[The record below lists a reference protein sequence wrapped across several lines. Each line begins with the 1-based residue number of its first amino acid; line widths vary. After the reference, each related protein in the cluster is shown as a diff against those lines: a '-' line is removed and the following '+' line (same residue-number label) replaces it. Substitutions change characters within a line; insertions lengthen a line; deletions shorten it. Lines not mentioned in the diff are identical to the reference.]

1 MKGHG
6 SRNMVTTRM
15 VLFLLFVLFA
25 SVGFSQTHTTPKGAQ
40 GPANYQAIVGTRE
53 ATFTFPVTPHQQYDW
68 SERGIIG
75 IWLVKIRN
83 GNQQYECGYS
93 IDNPLGGA
101 LGSAGGTLNELLTE
115 AGVGEAGAGRFW
127 QCNRVTARSMSE
139 VNDVTV
145 RGVLSDDQRKLM
157 ITLSG
162 TGLKRLFSSKPQY
175 CVLFESNILN
185 GRSSFTPKQQNPDHS
200 TRVAITYRP

>member
-1 MKGHG
+1 M
-6 SRNMVTTRM
+6 TRTR
-15 VLFLLFVLFA
+15 VLIFLLFPLVPLA
-25 SVGFSQTHTTPKGAQ
+25 AFSQTHRSLPRTQ
-40 GPANYQAIVGTRE
+40 GTSNYEAIVQPTEG
-53 ATFTFPVTPHQQYDW
+53 TFTFPLAPRQQYDW
-68 SERGIIG
+68 GERGIIG
-75 IWLVKIRN
+75 IWLVKITS

-115 AGVGEAGAGRFW
+115 AGAVRYW

-139 VNDVTV
+139 VNDLTV
-145 RGVLSDDQRKLM
+145 RGGLSDDQHKLM

-162 TGLKRLFSSKPQY
+162 TGLKRLFASKPQY

-185 GRSSFTPKQQNPDHS
+185 GRSSLTPKQQNPDHS
-200 TRVAITYRP
+200 TRVTIVYRP